1 MRRPGHFG
9 SWLKAGGRRG
19 GHREAAPYPS
29 ASSPWQQAR
38 VSPDFVF
45 AKALADTYAV
55 MGRGENVMAGS
66 LADADE
72 KAILRHMAI

>member
-1 MRRPGHFG
+1 
-9 SWLKAGGRRG
+9 
-19 GHREAAPYPS
+19 
-29 ASSPWQQAR
+29 
-38 VSPDFVF
+38 VF